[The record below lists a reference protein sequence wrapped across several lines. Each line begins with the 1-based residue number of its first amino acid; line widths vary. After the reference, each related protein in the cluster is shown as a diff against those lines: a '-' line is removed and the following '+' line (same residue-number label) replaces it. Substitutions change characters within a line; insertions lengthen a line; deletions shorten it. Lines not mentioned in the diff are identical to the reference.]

1 MKVWFLILVLWSG
14 KEIEAGQ
21 YQSHEACMAAAK
33 MQRSFWLTQTRHARR
48 MECRLE
54 GRWWIA

>member
-1 MKVWFLILVLWSG
+1 MKVWFLVLVLWGG

-21 YQSHEACMAAAK
+21 YHSHEACMAAAK
-33 MQRSFWLTQTRHARR
+33 MQRAFWLTQTRHARR

>member
-1 MKVWFLILVLWSG
+1 VLWSG

-33 MQRSFWLTQTRHARR
+33 MQRSFWLQQTRHARR

>member
-21 YQSHEACMAAAK
+21 YQSHEDCVAAAK